1 MRQTQ
6 GTQAS
11 GHCQKLVSVARAGP
25 FVGLL
30 TDSTR
35 LAEVR
40 GRLGTVCAGAVVQG
54 ALPVASSLGTSWQA
68 VLASEVEGASS
79 HLAFRSLRALV
90 VLSTSRS
97 CWL

>member
-40 GRLGTVCAGAVVQG
+40 GRLGTVCAGAVVLLLEPAG
-54 ALPVASSLGTSWQA
+54 KLFWRLKWKALPVILPFG
-68 VLASEVEGASS
+68 L
-79 HLAFRSLRALV
+79 
-90 VLSTSRS
+90 
-97 CWL
+97 